1 MSFLG
6 DLRERIPDFNLG
18 EHIPSGDRLYSLLA
32 LVVIIV
38 MGVGC
43 VLFVMFSIVPQ
54 WQTMQTLA
62 SQLAAVEQQLMEAR
76 KGQET
81 SPQVLE
87 VQLAEAQAALDEAAS
102 VFLSEAEA
110 AGVLNSL
117 YQYADESG
125 VEIIS
130 LQEQAELEGEGEE
143 ETENANKGI
152 YDVRMFQL
160 QVEGSTPNLITFV
173 SQIEEAA
180 YEGFVVTSVNIAD
193 GEEQHHVLT
202 MDISLYTSPYSSGA
216 AGQIT
221 TVVTPAPTPADL
233 AQLEES
239 LAAAWASEDWEQAIV
254 LIKQILA
261 VDPDYDDMVEK
272 LYTAYVNYGYSLLE
286 EGNNDAAIMQFNLAL
301 GIKPSGEEALAG
313 LQQATVT
320 PTPTL
325 TVKQQLEQRLD
336 AEWAAG
342 NWAEVISLIEQI
354 LALNPGDDEMTE
366 KLYVAHV
373 NYGYALAAEGRLEE
387 AKEEFSRALEIKPDG
402 AEAAVGLQQLA
413 GEVLPPTPISETQ
426 YTIHVVQRGENLY
439 RISLRYGTTV
449 EAIMAANGLT
459 SNNIY
464 VGQQLR
470 IPLH

>member
-6 DLRERIPDFNLG
+6 DLRERIPNLG
-18 EHIPSGDRLYSLLA
+18 ERIPSGDRLYSLLA

-54 WQTMQTLA
+54 WQTRQTLA
-62 SQLAAVEQQLMEAR
+62 SQLAALEQQLMEAR

-81 SPQVLE
+81 SPQDLE
-87 VQLAEAQAALDEAAS
+87 VQLTQAQAALDEAAS

-130 LQEQAELEGEGEE
+130 LQEQAEPTGAGEGEE

-160 QVEGSTPNLITFV
+160 QVEGSTPNLIAFV

-180 YEGFVVTSVNIAD
+180 YEGFVVTSVNIAESA
-193 GEEQHHVLT
+193 GRHVLT

-216 AGQIT
+216 AGQ
-221 TVVTPAPTPADL
+221 VTPVATPVPTPADL

-239 LAAAWASEDWEQAIV
+239 LAAAWASEDWEQAIT

-313 LQQATVT
+313 LEQATVT

-325 TVKQQLEQRLD
+325 TVEQQLEQRLD

-354 LALNPGDDEMTE
+354 LVLNPGDGEMTE

-402 AEAAVGLQQLA
+402 AEAAAGLQQLA
-413 GEVLPPTPISETQ
+413 GETPPSPPPSESQ
-426 YTIHVVQRGENLY
+426 YTLHVVQRGENLY

-459 SNNIY
+459 NYNIY